1 MRTDKK
7 KLLLQLLI
15 AASAILFLI
24 LGIRRGEMAI
34 VLQKAVNLCFECIGL
49 G

>member
-1 MRTDKK
+1 MGTDKK
-7 KLLLQLLI
+7 KLLLQLFI
-15 AASAILFLI
+15 AAAAILFLI